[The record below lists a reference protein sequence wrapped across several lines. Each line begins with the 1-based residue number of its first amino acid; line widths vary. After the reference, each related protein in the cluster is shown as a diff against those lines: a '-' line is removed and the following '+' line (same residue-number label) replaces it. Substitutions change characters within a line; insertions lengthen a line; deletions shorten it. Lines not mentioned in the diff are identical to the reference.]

1 MSRHHNQ
8 TKMSTNLKSV
18 EYYYDIKN
26 VLESYKISYKIINPI
41 RIETQ
46 KIKKKIPT
54 TPQKIKTT
62 LLTQYTRLTSQNEK
76 VGQEKY
82 NYLYYYTTYH
92 INL

>member
-8 TKMSTNLKSV
+8 TKMSTSLKSV

-46 KIKKKIPT
+46 KIKKKKNTNDT
-54 TPQKIKTT
+54 TKDQDNIVNTVYKTDIT
-62 LLTQYTRLTSQNEK
+62 K
-76 VGQEKY
+76 
-82 NYLYYYTTYH
+82 
-92 INL
+92 